1 MTPAEF
7 LKRVANRL
15 GVLPIGQALGAED
28 AELIQTAYTGLLAE
42 LAEHKLAWW
51 SSDEDVPDEMVEP
64 LSGMVAASVV
74 DDFSIAEPRRSMLI
88 SQHGYGLPV
97 ASVAERRL
105 RALAA
110 SPSSY
115 PVEIEYL

>member
-1 MTPAEF
+1 MTPADF

-28 AELIQTAYTGLLAE
+28 ADLILTAYSGLLAE
-42 LAEHKLAWW
+42 LAEHRLVWW
-51 SSDEDVPDEMVEP
+51 SADEDVPEEMVEP

-88 SQHGYGLPV
+88 SQHGFGLPV
-97 ASVAERRL
+97 ASVSERRL
-105 RALAA
+105 RAMQRAPGDA
-110 SPSSY
+110 PA
-115 PVEIEYL
+115 EIEFY